1 MKFIL
6 LLISIFLSFALKGI
20 GQISY
25 SQKVRL
31 FTDSIFSGTYI
42 VNKKLIIAEMAD
54 SSMYTDIREKL
65 KTKYLYKR
73 QTYSKGKKAVIDTF
87 QLTTEELN
95 YADSFLRAQSNTV
108 WTEEFINNAIFVP
121 KKKVDELFSGQSKD
135 DDFYLLKTYG
145 DSRIF
150 FLSKP
155 VFLRNDTICI
165 FEKDMDCGFLC
176 GGGDLTIYRKEND
189 RWIRYRILFGWV
201 E

>member
-1 MKFIL
+1 M
-6 LLISIFLSFALKGI
+6 
-20 GQISY
+20 SY

-31 FTDSIFSGTYI
+31 FTDSIFSGAHRFGK
-42 VNKKLIIAEMAD
+42 NLIIAETPD
-54 SSMYTDIREKL
+54 SSMYTDIRARIKV
-65 KTKYLYKR
+65 KVFYKR
-73 QTYSKGKKAVIDTF
+73 VTYDKGKTVVIDTF

-95 YADSFLRAQSNTV
+95 YADSFLRAQSNTA
-108 WTEEFINNAIFVP
+108 WTGELINNAIFIP